1 MKKTL
6 LIILFII
13 GVCFGQTYDH
23 LSIDRLT
30 ITLTDLEIGGDVKS
44 PSKFNWKANLV
55 VNGLEMQYKD
65 QEFQKFVHQITDDN
79 KIIIDQF
86 RATVSVKDRELKITN
101 ARFSSPF
108 LKADIKAEMI
118 IDMNNIE
125 DSWLKSSTLK
135 LDVLSTALEKF
146 VFELEKELKQALPRK
161 GKSIVIEAKGSLK
174 NPRVKDMDMEKLTSP
189 YNESVYA
196 SEAKSVISS
205 ISNASVMFY
214 QSNGEWPS
222 SVDDLERQGQL
233 DLELSTKLKWQFE
246 LQLPEIV
253 TATSTEE
260 MAGGAG
266 KVIQYNREL
275 GKYTGYG
282 TPEEE

>member
-222 SVDDLERQGQL
+222 SVDDLEREGQL
-233 DLELSTKLKWQFE
+233 DLKLSTKLKWQFE
-246 LQLPEIV
+246 LQLPEMVI
-253 TATSTEE
+253 AISTEE

-266 KVIQYNREL
+266 KVILYNREL

-282 TPEEE
+282 TQGK

>member
-1 MKKTL
+1 MKKKL
-6 LIILFII
+6 LIILFIT

-222 SVDDLERQGQL
+222 SVDDLEREGQL
-233 DLELSTKLKWQFE
+233 DLKLSTKLKWQFE
-246 LQLPEIV
+246 LQLPEMVI
-253 TATSTEE
+253 AISTEK

-266 KVIQYNREL
+266 KVILYNREL

-282 TPEEE
+282 TQGK

>member
-1 MKKTL
+1 MQKQDKQRNGFTMIEIMVVVV
-6 LIILFII
+6 IIAILAAFAVPI
-13 GVCFGQTYDH
+13 Y
-23 LSIDRLT
+23 IDYV
-30 ITLTDLEIGGDVKS
+30 ES
-44 PSKFNWKANLV
+44 
-55 VNGLEMQYKD
+55 
-65 QEFQKFVHQITDDN
+65 
-79 KIIIDQF
+79 
-86 RATVSVKDRELKITN
+86 
-101 ARFSSPF
+101 AR
-108 LKADIKAEMI
+108 
-118 IDMNNIE
+118 
-125 DSWLKSSTLK
+125 
-135 LDVLSTALEKF
+135 
-146 VFELEKELKQALPRK
+146 
-161 GKSIVIEAKGSLK
+161 
-174 NPRVKDMDMEKLTSP
+174 
-189 YNESVYA
+189 A

-246 LQLPEIV
+246 LQLPEFV

-282 TPEEE
+282 TPEQE

>member
-174 NPRVKDMDMEKLTSP
+174 KPRVKDMDMEKLTSP

-222 SVDDLERQGQL
+222 SVDDLEREGQL

-246 LQLPEIV
+246 LQLPEMVI
-253 TATSTEE
+253 AISTEE

-266 KVIQYNREL
+266 KVILYNREL

-282 TPEEE
+282 TQGK

>member
-1 MKKTL
+1 MKKKL
-6 LIILFII
+6 LIILFIT

-30 ITLTDLEIGGDVKS
+30 ITLTDLEIDGDVKS
-44 PSKFNWKANLV
+44 PSKFNWKANLA

-65 QEFQKFVHQITDDN
+65 REFQEFSHQITDDN

-86 RATVSVKDRELKITN
+86 KAKISMFNNELKITN
-101 ARFSSPF
+101 ARFLSPF

-125 DSWLKSSTLK
+125 DSWLKSSTIK
-135 LDVLSTALEKF
+135 LDVLSTALERI
-146 VFELEKELKQALPRK
+146 VFEFEKELGQALPRK

-189 YNESVYA
+189 YNESAYA

-205 ISNASVMFY
+205 ISNASVMLY
-214 QSNGEWPS
+214 QFNGEWPS
-222 SVDDLERQGQL
+222 SVNDLERQGQL
-233 DLELSTKLKWQFE
+233 DLKPSTKL
-246 LQLPEIV
+246 
-253 TATSTEE
+253 
-260 MAGGAG
+260 
-266 KVIQYNREL
+266 
-275 GKYTGYG
+275 
-282 TPEEE
+282 

>member
-246 LQLPEIV
+246 LQLPEMVI
-253 TATSTEE
+253 AISTEE

-266 KVIQYNREL
+266 KVILYNREL

-282 TPEEE
+282 TQGK

>member
-65 QEFQKFVHQITDDN
+65 QGFQKFVHQITDDN

-222 SVDDLERQGQL
+222 SVDDLEREGQL
-233 DLELSTKLKWQFE
+233 DLKLSTKLKWQFE
-246 LQLPEIV
+246 LQLPEMVI
-253 TATSTEE
+253 AISTEE

-266 KVIQYNREL
+266 KVILYNREL

-282 TPEEE
+282 TQGK